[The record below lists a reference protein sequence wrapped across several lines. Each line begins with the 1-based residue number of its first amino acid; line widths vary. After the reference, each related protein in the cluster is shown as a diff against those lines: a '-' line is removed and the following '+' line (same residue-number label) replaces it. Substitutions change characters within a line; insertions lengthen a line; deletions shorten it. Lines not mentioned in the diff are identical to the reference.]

1 MCGIV
6 AYVGKNKCRSFIL
19 EGLARL
25 EYRGYDSAGFVCVD
39 ALHKHLS
46 FAKEVGRVSQLKK
59 TVESLGYDGNLGMG
73 HTRWAT
79 HGVADKAN
87 AHPQFDCQKSL
98 AVIHNGIIEGSAPI
112 RDRLK
117 LEGHAFHSAT
127 DTEVAAHLLGT
138 LIPLHVTL
146 KAAVIA
152 LLAQLE
158 GAYAFVFIL
167 EQFPEQLIAI
177 RRRSPLS
184 IGVGDGETFVSSDPI
199 VFSDKTNKV
208 IHMPDNSFALIKAD
222 VIELFDF
229 SGKPLPLKIEEFNH
243 KFDLQGKNGFEHYM
257 LKEIYEQKRAIEHTI
272 SLYNRLSN
280 EASIVQESDELLIPA
295 YKINSDFSEGIWS
308 QLGLTPEDVMQ
319 LESIHL
325 IGAGTSWHAARIAQF
340 FFEHL
345 CKIPATVHLA
355 SEFGYMP
362 FFPKKKTVY
371 IFISQSG
378 ETADTLEALRLVNR
392 HELPTIA
399 LTNVPSSS
407 IVREAGGFMLMQA
420 GPEISVASTKAFS
433 AQQASLYWL
442 ALHIALQKKL
452 KTLEEVRHAE
462 EELMLVAECL
472 ESSIENYKWD
482 IITTLAKKYAQFDR
496 FIFLGRHISYPFAM
510 EAALKLK
517 EISYIFAQCYPAG
530 ELKHGALALID
541 EKTPVVLFSTV
552 DHLMYEKLLSSAQE
566 VKARKGHLV
575 VFAFEGQIELI
586 KLADLAFVFP
596 RVNNLLGPLAMTGL
610 MQFFVYQITKE
621 LGRPID
627 MPRNLAKSVTVE

>member
-6 AYVGKNKCRSFIL
+6 AYVGKNKCRNFIL

-39 ALHKHLS
+39 THHKHLS

-59 TVESLGYDGNLGMG
+59 AIESLGYDGNLGMG

-79 HGVADKAN
+79 HGIADKAN
-87 AHPQFDCQKSL
+87 AHPQFDCQKTL

-146 KAAVIA
+146 KAAIVA

-167 EQFPEQLIAI
+167 ERYPDQLIAI

-184 IGVGDGETFVSSDPI
+184 IGVGEGETFISSDPI

-229 SGKPLPLKIEEFNH
+229 LGKALPLKVEEFNH

-272 SLYNRLSN
+272 SLYNRLSD
-280 EASIVQESDELLIPA
+280 EASVAQESDELLIPA

-308 QLGLTPEDVMQ
+308 QLGLTSEDVMQ

-362 FFPKKKTVY
+362 FFPKKKAVY

-392 HELPTIA
+392 HQLATVA

-452 KTLEEVRHAE
+452 KTLEEVHYAE

-575 VFAFEGQIELI
+575 VFAFEGQNELI

-596 RVNNLLGPLAMTGL
+596 QVNNLLGPLAMTGL